1 MITRE
6 TIDKI
11 IDAARVEEVVGEFVT
26 LKKRGANYI
35 GLCPFHDEKTPS
47 FSVSAAKGIYKCFGC
62 GKGGNAVNFVMD
74 HEHYS
79 YPEALKFL
87 AKKYSIE
94 IEETAPD
101 PQEQQALDEK
111 ESLFN
116 ITAFAQKFFSDTL
129 HETEEGKAI
138 GLTYFKERGYTTET
152 INKFGLGYSPD
163 KYDEFTKH
171 AMKNGYQRSILLETS
186 LSKTRDGTVYDS
198 FRGRVIF
205 PIHNLSGRVLGFGAR
220 IITSDKKKPKYLN
233 SAESDIYQKSKVLYG
248 LYFSKTAIIKED
260 NCFLV
265 EGYTDVISLHQAGVE
280 NVISTSGT
288 SLTTEQIRLI
298 RRYTKNVT
306 LLFDADAAGIKAAF
320 RGIDMILEEGM
331 NVRVITFP
339 EGEDP
344 DSYAQKYRPAEVKE
358 FLESKADDFIT
369 FKTKLLYKE
378 TKDDPIKKA
387 GLIKEIANTISLIPD
402 PIIRTLYVQKCAA
415 MVNIEEN
422 ILFMEINKLR
432 RNRSKEEAK
441 KVIADDPSEEIVG
454 RLDSEEQLKS
464 VQSCEHQERE
474 LLRVMLQ
481 FGLSYMSFEFEDEDG
496 EKQTQNIRIVD
507 FITDD
512 IINDNIKL
520 ESPQLQKLFDIIV
533 DLKNKDEFN
542 GEQSCLHHENDE
554 IRKLSIDILSTPYSL
569 SDNWRARHDIY
580 VKTEEDDLQKN
591 VLNTLYSFKL
601 KKLDVIIGKNLEKLK
616 ELEDIEDI
624 IKCQEMDINLKK
636 ARTIIAKELSRV
648 ITH

>member
-1 MITRE
+1 M
-6 TIDKI
+6 
-11 IDAARVEEVVGEFVT
+11 EEVVGEFVT

-129 HETEEGKAI
+129 NETEEGKAI

-171 AMKNGYQRSILLETS
+171 AMKNGYQRSMLLETS

-260 NCFLV
+260 NCYLV
-265 EGYTDVISLHQAGVE
+265 EGYTDVISLHQAGIE
-280 NVISTSGT
+280 NVISSSGT
-288 SLTTEQIRLI
+288 SLTVEQIRLI

-306 LLFDADAAGIKAAF
+306 LLFDSDAAGVKAAF

-331 NVRVITFP
+331 NVRVISFP
-339 EGEDP
+339 DGEDP
-344 DSYAQKYRPAEVKE
+344 DSYAQKFRPAEVKK
-358 FLESKADDFIT
+358 FLENNADDFIA

-402 PIIRTLYVQKCAA
+402 SIIRTLYVQKCSD

-432 RNRSKEEAK
+432 RSKSKEQAK
-441 KVIADDPSEEIVG
+441 KEESRGESDETIEH
-454 RLDSEEQLKS
+454 LTAEEQLKPL
-464 VQSCEHQERE
+464 QSCEYQERE
-474 LLRVMLQ
+474 LLRIVLQ
-481 FGLSYMSFEFEDEDG
+481 YGLEIISFEIEGEEG
-496 EKQTQNIRIVD
+496 EKQKQDIRILD
-507 FITDD
+507 FLTDD
-512 IINDNIKL
+512 ILNEGIKL
-520 ESPQLQKLFDIIV
+520 ENQKMQMLFDQIV
-533 DLKNKDEFN
+533 ELKNNDTFK
-542 GEQSCLHHENDE
+542 GEQSFLHHENDE
-554 IRKLSIDILSTPYSL
+554 VRKLSIDILSTPYTL
-569 SDNWRARHDIY
+569 SDNWSTKHAIY
-580 VKTEEDDLQKN
+580 VKTEDEDLKTN
-591 VLNTLYSFKL
+591 VLNVLYSFKL
-601 KKLDVIIGKNLEKLK
+601 KKLDV
-616 ELEDIEDI
+616 
-624 IKCQEMDINLKK
+624 
-636 ARTIIAKELSRV
+636 V
-648 ITH
+648 I